1 MAWRYEV
8 IVRMTYE
15 ELLAE
20 NQRLLERIRE
30 LEQENAR
37 LKGLDGHVLCEPEPL
52 TYGGRRLMTEEQK
65 EEELQRRVA
74 LFRCLFRGRE
84 DVYAKRFVSRDGRP
98 GYSPVCKNRWTEGC
112 NSRNKRCEECP
123 FREFVLLDDAAI
135 RRHLH
140 KDATETDVIGL
151 YPVID
156 PMGSK

>member
-74 LFRCLFRGRE
+74 LFRSLFRGRV
-84 DVYAKRFVSRDGRP
+84 DVYAKRFVSRSTDLRCP
-98 GYSPVCKNRWTEGC
+98 SCKAKAVPPT
-112 NSRNKRCEECP
+112 KRHS
-123 FREFVLLDDAAI
+123 LSSSSD
-135 RRHLH
+135 
-140 KDATETDVIGL
+140 
-151 YPVID
+151 
-156 PMGSK
+156 